1 MVRLIFFSIPILMT
15 QVSLLVMMHQLI
27 PYQSDSFND
36 TWFLVF
42 SARKMLCARKKL
54 FLQFC
59 IFPLADG
66 CIFEFNQEM
75 IL

>member
-42 SARKMLCARKKL
+42 SARKNVMCKKK
-54 FLQFC
+54 
-59 IFPLADG
+59 IVSA
-66 CIFEFNQEM
+66 
-75 IL
+75 ILYIPISRWMYI